1 MNNQSIDTLRP
12 IKFVRLQQYFSSS
25 AILPHMFILTLL
37 LSLLVIS
44 VSGCDDHAKNSSI
57 PLSTR
62 IHWMRR
68 ANAALAEL
76 SSPCPFAAF
85 GTAIVN
91 HTAGGLGE
99 LVCIGINSN
108 SLHGDPTL
116 HGEGIPSHT
125 KPRFTHSDDYIG
137 EIAAIQNCSK
147 VLTDPAG
154 PYKLSPRDAIS
165 AFKQLSLYT
174 NAESCPMVMPS
185 TSRLLF
191 VPC

>member
-1 MNNQSIDTLRP
+1 
-12 IKFVRLQQYFSSS
+12 
-25 AILPHMFILTLL
+25 MFILSLL
-37 LSLLVIS
+37 LSLLV
-44 VSGCDDHAKNSSI
+44 VSASACDDHAANSSI

-99 LVCIGINSN
+99 LVCIGINSGG
-108 SLHGDPTL
+108 LHGDPTL
-116 HGEGIPSHT
+116 HGEISIPS
-125 KPRFTHSDDYIG
+125 RSSSADSDPLCVG

-154 PYKLSPRDAIS
+154 PYNLTPSAALS

-174 NAESCPMVMPS
+174 NAESCPMVRPAVIDILFVHLLTYFPPS
-185 TSRLLF
+185 SVHPPFVGLGSGNISTARASRL
-191 VPC
+191 